1 MYACR
6 SVRKRAGFDINSI
19 TPVDMVPRS
28 YVPAFF
34 GHAKEDTFVRPH
46 HSERLHGA
54 YAGDK
59 EIMLFDHCDHN
70 SPRPLDFYAAS
81 ASFLARAL
89 HVDFDMQMLPSMM
102 SDTSMLMPN
111 ETGAHPTLLC
121 QLRAGADSSAC
132 DFYTIQLAAHC
143 GS

>member
-1 MYACR
+1 
-6 SVRKRAGFDINSI
+6 
-19 TPVDMVPRS
+19 MVPRS

-46 HSERLHGA
+46 HSERLHSA

>member
-1 MYACR
+1 
-6 SVRKRAGFDINSI
+6 
-19 TPVDMVPRS
+19 MVPRA

-46 HSERLHGA
+46 HSERLHSA

-59 EIMLFDHCDHN
+59 EIMLFDNCDHN

-89 HVDFDMQMLPSMM
+89 HVYFDMQMLPSMM
-102 SDTSMLMPN
+102 SETSMLMPN
-111 ETGAHPTLLC
+111 EAGETLHP
-121 QLRAGADSSAC
+121 SARVTSARDLSRIAAMLPFPEVILVMC
-132 DFYTIQLAAHC
+132 GCRTDTFYHAVWHA
-143 GS
+143 SF

>member
-1 MYACR
+1 ME
-6 SVRKRAGFDINSI
+6 
-19 TPVDMVPRS
+19 MVPRS

-46 HSERLHGA
+46 HSELLHSA

-59 EIMLFDHCDHN
+59 EIMLFDNCDHN
-70 SPRPLDFYAAS
+70 SPRPSDFYAAS

-89 HVDFDMQMLPSMM
+89 HVDFNMQMLPSMM

-111 ETGAHPTLLC
+111 ETGAQPLLNC
-121 QLRAGADSSAC
+121 QP
-132 DFYTIQLAAHC
+132 YTGEDAAFFRVHMRKLAFHC
-143 GS
+143 SFGNFGL